1 MLILFYPGTWNY
13 KAGWLLKYSRI
24 YTNKMTPT
32 PLVIARF
39 RHAGREPAAPP
50 VMPPVATETR
60 KLVRVCGEKTA
71 NSGEAEHLRKF
82 GVPDDA
88 MYKGWIEQTKYQ
100 LYQQLIPR
108 MVVKTMNNSD
118 GSMTFRAELWI
129 AEEAAHE

>member
-1 MLILFYPGTWNY
+1 M
-13 KAGWLLKYSRI
+13 
-24 YTNKMTPT
+24 
-32 PLVIARF
+32 
-39 RHAGREPAAPP
+39 
-50 VMPPVATETR
+50 
-60 KLVRVCGEKTA
+60 CGERTA

-88 MYKGWIEQTKYQ
+88 LYKGWIEQAKYQ

-129 AEEAAHE
+129 AEEGCP